1 MKALFFKGP
10 GNIIVLDVE
19 KPRITQPDDVLVKIK
34 VAGLCG
40 SDLHFLREGKTSDHI
55 QGHEAAGV
63 VEEVGSNVTELQP
76 GDRVS
81 IYHKRG
87 CGVCK
92 FCAVGSYN
100 QCTNKKGKP
109 AHSIGV
115 DAEYYLCEK
124 RYLLKLPD
132 ELSFFDGALVA
143 CGAGTAYAA
152 IRAMELSGDTTV
164 LMFGLG
170 PLGLIAGRIAKAYG
184 ATTIGVEINKGRLE
198 IARRTGIDHVID
210 SSNAGWQDKLK
221 EIAPFGID
229 CVMDFSGS
237 QYARA
242 DAVEIVEPNG
252 KVAFVGMRNNLNT
265 IFDIDNM
272 IRKQITIVGSY
283 VYPITLWE
291 EMKNFFVKHRITFDD
306 LTTKTYTIEEAPL
319 AYEEFQAG
327 LAGKAYFVFD

>member
-10 GNIIVLDVE
+10 GNIVVADVE
-19 KPRITQPDDVLVKIK
+19 KPRVERPDDVLVKIK

-40 SDLHFLREGKTSDHI
+40 SDLHFLREGKTSEYI

-63 VEEVGSNVTELQP
+63 VEQVGSNVAEYEP

-87 CGVCK
+87 CGTCK
-92 FCAVGSYN
+92 FCGKGYYN
-100 QCTNKKGKP
+100 QCSNKEGKP
-109 AHSIGV
+109 VRSIGV
-115 DAEYYLCEK
+115 DAEYYVCEK
-124 RYLLKLPD
+124 KYLLKLPD

-152 IRAMELSGDTTV
+152 LKRMDLSGDVT
-164 LMFGLG
+164 LLIFGLG

-184 ATTIGVEINKGRLE
+184 TKIIGVEVNRERLE
-198 IARRTGIDHVID
+198 MAKRTGFDHVID
-210 SSNAGWQDKLK
+210 GNDEGWKDELRKI
-221 EIAPFGID
+221 EPFGID

-237 QYARA
+237 RQARA
-242 DAVEIVEPNG
+242 DAVQLVEPNG

-291 EMKNFFVKHRITFDD
+291 EMKAFFVKHGISFDD
-306 LTTKTYTIEEAPL
+306 LTTRTYTIDEAPL
-319 AYEEFQAG
+319 AYKEFQEG
-327 LAGKAYFVFD
+327 MAGKSYFVFD